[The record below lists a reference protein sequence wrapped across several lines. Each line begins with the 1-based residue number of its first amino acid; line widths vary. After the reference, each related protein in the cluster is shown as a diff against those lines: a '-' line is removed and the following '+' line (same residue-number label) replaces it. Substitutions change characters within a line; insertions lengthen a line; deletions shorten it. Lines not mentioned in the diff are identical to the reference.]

1 MHLFRPKV
9 PRPSAG
15 AKPNLQDNRGM
26 TALMIASSEGYGAA
40 VQELLDRGADRSL
53 KDREGKTARD
63 HAAAAGHDDIVKIL
77 TATESR
83 RSASADR
90 R

>member
-1 MHLFRPKV
+1 
-9 PRPSAG
+9 
-15 AKPNLQDNRGM
+15 M
-26 TALMIASSEGYGAA
+26 TALMIASSEGYAAA

-53 KDREGKTARD
+53 KDREGRTARD
-63 HAAAAGHDDIVKIL
+63 HAATAGHEDIVKML

-83 RSASADR
+83 RSASVDR